1 MWKVQRVLKNIYLLV
16 LAKDVN
22 SFKVASGIFLL
33 VVPILLGIVL
43 PGILIVVIPS
53 LSMIAGVVLFL
64 DGIGAFARESE
75 QKTLSQLEM
84 TILRMLSQGSKIESI
99 ATATGVSALVIE
111 QKIRELQK
119 EGYLSADKLT
129 EKGYNAIQVS

>member
-1 MWKVQRVLKNIYLLV
+1 M
-16 LAKDVN
+16 N
-22 SFKVASGIFLL
+22 SFKVASGIILL
-33 VVPILLGIVL
+33 VIPILLGIVL

-64 DGIGAFARESE
+64 DGIGAFTRGAE

-99 ATATGVSALVIE
+99 STATGVSALVIE

-129 EKGYNAIQVS
+129 EKGYNALQVS